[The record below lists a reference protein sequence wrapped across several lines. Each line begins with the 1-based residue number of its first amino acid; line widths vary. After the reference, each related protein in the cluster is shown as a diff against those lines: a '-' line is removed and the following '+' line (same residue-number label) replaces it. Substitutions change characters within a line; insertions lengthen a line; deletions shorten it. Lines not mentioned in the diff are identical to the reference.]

1 MDRLDV
7 KKFQDELQVKKKTRG
22 IAKSILPLG
31 LHNKAPKKK

>member
-7 KKFQDELQVKKKTRG
+7 KKFQDELQVKKKL
-22 IAKSILPLG
+22 AVLQKVILPLG